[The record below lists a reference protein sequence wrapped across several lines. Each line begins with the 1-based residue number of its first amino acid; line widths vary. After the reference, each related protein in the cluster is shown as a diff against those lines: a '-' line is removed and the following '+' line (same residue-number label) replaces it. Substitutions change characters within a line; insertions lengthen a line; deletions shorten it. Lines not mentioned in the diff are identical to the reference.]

1 MLGIVQQQKYPV
13 AKQPINKSLQHRPPL
28 LLDHTQRLYDSR
40 EGRGRLTDGRERD
53 PPHTIGIA
61 VGHLS
66 GDLQCKPGLP
76 SSPRPREGYQPR
88 VLSSHDGGQFPQ
100 LIPPTEK
107 RGRRHGEVRPRQATK
122 RRKLTLAKL
131 KQPLGRSQILQA
143 VLAQVTNDPWQQHL
157 VDQGPRRGGKHHL
170 TPMGRRGDP
179 SRTVDIEPHIALFGQ
194 QRRTRV
200 HPHPHTHASGSER
213 GLDLSSRSQSATRSR
228 EDQERAITL
237 PINNPTAVRSTP
249 LVNDP
254 AKRRE
259 PFGPPRLT

>member
-1 MLGIVQQQKYPV
+1 
-13 AKQPINKSLQHRPPL
+13 
-28 LLDHTQRLYDSR
+28 
-40 EGRGRLTDGRERD
+40 
-53 PPHTIGIA
+53 
-61 VGHLS
+61 
-66 GDLQCKPGLP
+66 
-76 SSPRPREGYQPR
+76 
-88 VLSSHDGGQFPQ
+88 
-100 LIPPTEK
+100 
-107 RGRRHGEVRPRQATK
+107 
-122 RRKLTLAKL
+122 
-131 KQPLGRSQILQA
+131 
-143 VLAQVTNDPWQQHL
+143 
-157 VDQGPRRGGKHHL
+157 
-170 TPMGRRGDP
+170 MGRRGDP

-228 EDQERAITL
+228 EDQERTITF